1 MVEIIT
7 LHKSFMGH
15 SCSNLFAHLASEALQ
30 WQLQDAIWQNEK
42 EAFLLPIP
50 KFIFQN
56 LTKGESPALS
66 SINAVPQKGPLP
78 LLR

>member
-1 MVEIIT
+1 
-7 LHKSFMGH
+7 MGD

-42 EAFLLPIP
+42 EAFPLPIP

-56 LTKGESPALS
+56 LS
-66 SINAVPQKGPLP
+66 N
-78 LLR
+78 